1 MATSL
6 VQVVPIDDSRSV
18 RVCEAVQLAVIV
30 WRAAVVHADQ
40 RRFVPV
46 KPELFGAVCTI
57 CDGPSTQYTMVIVA
71 NIVVFGAVVLHMD
84 SWSAMQAQ
92 SRVKVRALAMNMH
105 DSQSSSEWNAK
116 FCHVV
121 VPVPG
126 GRDWQ
131 RDGSAQLQTTGLG
144 QNDCHFLGRL
154 QGGGGGAETACGTS
168 RCTVPAA
175 SAPAQ
180 NWRCSEVRQ
189 PACCRAAAFSPR
201 HW

>member
-1 MATSL
+1 MAASL
-6 VQVVPIDDSRSV
+6 VKVVPIDESRSV
-18 RVCEAVQLAVIV
+18 RVREAVQLAVIV

-46 KPELFGAVCTI
+46 KPELFGAVCAI

-71 NIVVFGAVVLHMD
+71 NILVFGAVVLHMD
-84 SWSAMQAQ
+84 SWSAMQG
-92 SRVKVRALAMNMH
+92 RVKVYVH
-105 DSQSSSEWNAK
+105 DSHSSSEWNAK

-144 QNDCHFLGRL
+144 QNDCHF
-154 QGGGGGAETACGTS
+154 
-168 RCTVPAA
+168 
-175 SAPAQ
+175 
-180 NWRCSEVRQ
+180 
-189 PACCRAAAFSPR
+189 
-201 HW
+201 